1 MIAFLKVPD
10 TRQQMT
16 LSRYR
21 KDSQV
26 EILNMGIFL
35 NSKKFF

>member
-16 LSRYR
+16 LPRYS

-26 EILNMGIFL
+26 EIFKYGDISQF
-35 NSKKFF
+35 KKVI